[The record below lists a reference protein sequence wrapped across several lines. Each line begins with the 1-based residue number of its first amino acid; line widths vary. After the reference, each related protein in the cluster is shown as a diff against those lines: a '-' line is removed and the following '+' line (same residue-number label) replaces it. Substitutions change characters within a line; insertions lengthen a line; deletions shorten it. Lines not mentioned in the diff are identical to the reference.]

1 MSQSVNRAMF
11 SWKKK
16 YKIISASDIHRLW
29 PMPGFVHNALR
40 ALQSDP
46 LSPKSDNFPPKV
58 CPYSPSLN
66 HIYSKFSLSK
76 ITFVE
81 KCRQSHLRSFMGQ
94 ICQDARNGGAKG
106 GQTNF
111 GNASIL
117 GSVGNLCPTW
127 MPQKDRMSSRGFTLS
142 SRTLQEVNWLIL
154 ISRKVNNN
162 ILIKARCSL
171 HSLWDLGS
179 WSFSLENSRKTMN
192 EKVLKCQI
200 NCVSV

>member
-1 MSQSVNRAMF
+1 MLPIYTGSDLCQDLSTMHWGPSKVILYHQ
-11 SWKKK
+11 KV
-16 YKIISASDIHRLW
+16 IIS
-29 PMPGFVHNALR
+29 PQTCALIP
-40 ALQSDP
+40 QS
-46 LSPKSDNFPPKV
+46 KSLK
-58 CPYSPSLN
+58 